1 MKFMNILTGK
11 YIQSADELFLIA
23 RSYEDNGNKGLANHL
38 LSRSQKSISDLFDA
52 AKRMGTATSTM

>member
-1 MKFMNILTGK
+1 MNILTGK

-23 RSYEDNGNKGLANHL
+23 RSYEHNGNKGLANHL